1 MKKDKRKVNISKLIS
16 CICFFAVIVA
26 LPVITVLSP
35 KESFSEME
43 NRNLESVPKITAD
56 SVKSRKYMN
65 KLETYISDHFIGR
78 ISWIQTKSTF
88 DIISGKRERNN
99 IYIMKDRLAEK
110 LAEPDYSLIDK
121 SIASINTFSEENDVP
136 VYVMLVPT
144 SAEIYSD
151 QLPYNAEGVSQ
162 KNIIDYTYKNLAD
175 DVTSINVYSNLMQ
188 EKDNYIYYRTDHHWT
203 SFGAYTAYSSAGK
216 KMGYT
221 PVSLNSYDI
230 EHAGSDFYGTFFSK
244 TLYNK
249 VEPDTLDIYHCSSGF
264 PVTEVCVTKEFGT
277 EPEIYESMYFR
288 EYLEAKDKYS
298 AFFGTNQPMVTV
310 KSEST
315 GGKLL
320 VIKDSYAHS
329 YIPFLTQHYSEITMI
344 DLRYI
349 QTSYK
354 DVINISD
361 YNQVLFLY
369 NASTFSTDENIKK
382 LSAIK

>member
-1 MKKDKRKVNISKLIS
+1 MKKDRRKVNIPKLIS
-16 CICFFAVIVA
+16 CIGFFAVLVA

-43 NRNLESVPKITAD
+43 NRNLESVPKLTAD

-78 ISWIQTKSTF
+78 IGWIQAKSDF

-99 IYIMKDRLAEK
+99 IYIMNDRLAEK

-136 VYVMLVPT
+136 VYFMLVPT

-162 KNIIDYTYKNLAD
+162 KNIIDYTYKNLSD

-221 PVSLNSYDI
+221 PVSLDSYDI
-230 EHAGSDFYGTFFSK
+230 EHAGSDFYGTFF
-244 TLYNK
+244 
-249 VEPDTLDIYHCSSGF
+249 
-264 PVTEVCVTKEFGT
+264 
-277 EPEIYESMYFR
+277 
-288 EYLEAKDKYS
+288 
-298 AFFGTNQPMVTV
+298 
-310 KSEST
+310 
-315 GGKLL
+315 
-320 VIKDSYAHS
+320 
-329 YIPFLTQHYSEITMI
+329 
-344 DLRYI
+344 
-349 QTSYK
+349 
-354 DVINISD
+354 
-361 YNQVLFLY
+361 
-369 NASTFSTDENIKK
+369 
-382 LSAIK
+382 